1 MLYRLA
7 YVFVL
12 VTGFTGLVYQ
22 VTWHQYLS
30 FYLGS
35 HAMAAALVLAVFFLF
50 LSLGYGVL
58 GRNIHHIP
66 IRNKLFVYGI
76 IEALIGFYALLSPPL
91 FHLLMQYLPAGGQ
104 SQAGDF
110 VLGFFFTTAYIG
122 VPTFL
127 MGTTIP
133 ILTQALARNYETSH
147 GTHAAVY
154 GLNTL
159 GAVFGALLT
168 GFVLIEAWGLPLT
181 LLNTGILNILVGF
194 ATYVIWKARPLAFS
208 GVAPELSPPTGPRAN
223 QTAQGATSRG
233 WVLLLLTVSFASGF
247 YVFSLENVMI
257 RLAGLIIGSS
267 QYTFSMIVAAFIL
280 GIALGSLWVG
290 RRRVRG
296 PGFFLAVQVALLV
309 SSVVLY
315 LIVPML
321 PEWFA
326 RIRVLIAPAY
336 LNIPYYWT
344 AVFGLF
350 ALILLVPVALMSIK
364 LPLIFSY

>member
-7 YVFVL
+7 YLFVL
-12 VTGFTGLVYQ
+12 ITGLTGLVYQ

-50 LSLGYGVL
+50 LSLGYAVL
-58 GRNIHHIP
+58 GRNIHRIP
-66 IRNKLFVYGI
+66 IKNKLFVYGI

-91 FHLLMQYLPAGGQ
+91 FHLLVQFLPAGGQ
-104 SQAGDF
+104 TQAGDF

-122 VPTFL
+122 IPTFL

-133 ILTQALARNYETSH
+133 VLTQALTRDYESSH

-181 LLNTGILNILVGF
+181 LLNTGLLNILIGF
-194 ATYVIWKARPLAFS
+194 ATWGIWKARPQAFA
-208 GVAPELSPPTGPRAN
+208 GIAPEPAPETDPDAAQAEQAESSRA
-223 QTAQGATSRG
+223 
-233 WVLLLLTVSFASGF
+233 WVLLLLAVSFASGF
-247 YVFSLENVMI
+247 YVFSLENLMI
-257 RLAGLIIGSS
+257 RVAGLVIGSS
-267 QYTFSMIVAAFIL
+267 NYTFSMIVAAFIL

-290 RRRVRG
+290 RRRVHAG
-296 PGFFLAVQVALLV
+296 PV
-309 SSVVLY
+309 SSSACRSR
-315 LIVPML
+315 
-321 PEWFA
+321 F
-326 RIRVLIAPAY
+326 
-336 LNIPYYWT
+336 
-344 AVFGLF
+344 
-350 ALILLVPVALMSIK
+350 
-364 LPLIFSY
+364 